1 MRSKRWLLVTLVFGA
16 TVGASHALCAAPPE
30 KVAAETKALTD
41 TERDA
46 FIEMAMRSGGLP
58 GLQTVVVKNGRILRM
73 KSYGYAVLDRPGPR
87 RPMSNESLMLSA
99 SIPKTLV
106 TVAVLQQ
113 MERGKL
119 TLDDDINK
127 YIPFS
132 VRNPAWPEVPITLRM
147 LLTHTSSLNEED
159 DDRENS
165 TLTYGKDTEVTLE
178 QIVDQDFAPG
188 GARRWS
194 GQFRPGRP
202 GTERIYSNDG
212 YVLAAYAVQR
222 IVNESFDR
230 YVAREILEP
239 LGMRSTSY
247 WLAGLPVARF
257 SVTYASVRQQD
268 GGYRFSPA
276 QAYWGHRDAGGSVL
290 EHQISCPDYPAGC
303 AHTTAQD
310 FAQLMIMLMNKGTA
324 NGVKILEPSSV
335 VLMVTP
341 TGFRNLDGW
350 NQSVGLHGPLDLR
363 GRQLWGHGGVDRG
376 AANAFYFNPKTGVG
390 VVAFANANDPDF
402 SLSYAVDGIALS
414 LMSWFE

>member
-1 MRSKRWLLVTLVFGA
+1 MRSAHCEPFVLALVGLF
-16 TVGASHALCAAPPE
+16 ALSPVVCAAQI
-30 KVAAETKALTD
+30 KTSSMETTALTD
-41 TERDA
+41 SEKDA

-58 GLQTVVVKNGRILRM
+58 GLQTVVVKNGRIVRM
-73 KSYGYAVLDRPGPR
+73 KSYGYAVLDQPGPR

-127 YIPFS
+127 YVPFS
-132 VRNPAWPEVPITLRM
+132 VRNPAWPEVPITWRM

-159 DDRENS
+159 DERANS
-165 TLTYGKDTEVTLE
+165 TTTYGKDTDVTLE
-178 QIVDQDFAPG
+178 QIANQDFSPG

-222 IVNESFDR
+222 LVNESFDR
-230 YVAREILEP
+230 YVQREILKP

-247 WLAGLPVARF
+247 WLAGLPIARF

-276 QAYWGHRDAGGSVL
+276 QAYWGHREVGGSVL
-290 EHQISCPDYPAGC
+290 EHQITCPDYPAGC

-324 NGVKILEPSSV
+324 NGVEILEPSSV

-350 NQSVGLHGPLDLR
+350 NQSLGLHGPLDLR

-376 AANAFYFNPKTGVG
+376 VANSFYFNPKTGVG
-390 VVAFANANDPDF
+390 VVAFANGNDPDF
-402 SLSYAVDGIALS
+402 SLSYAVDGIALA